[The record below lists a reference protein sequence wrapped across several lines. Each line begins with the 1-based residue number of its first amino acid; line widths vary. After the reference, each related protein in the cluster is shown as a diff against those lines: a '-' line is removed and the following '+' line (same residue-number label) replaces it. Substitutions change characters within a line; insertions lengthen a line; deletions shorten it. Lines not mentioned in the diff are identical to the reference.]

1 MYVCA
6 DIYICVCVL
15 CRREK
20 GVVFE
25 STGARTFRSPF
36 FKTLVLLCNNI
47 HGRRILDAVYL
58 CVFVVVVFTE
68 GRPKRFLL
76 PSSSSPCFVD
86 DERWWVLITY
96 DDGYCL
102 HMMHAPSLL
111 CY

>member
-1 MYVCA
+1 MYALIC
-6 DIYICVCVL
+6 ICVCV
-15 CRREK
+15 
-20 GVVFE
+20 VVKKVLYLSK

-36 FKTLVLLCNNI
+36 FKTLVLCNII

-58 CVFVVVVFTE
+58 CVFVVVIFIE

-86 DERWWVLITY
+86 DERWWVLTTY
-96 DDGYCL
+96 DDDGYCL

>member
-6 DIYICVCVL
+6 DTNMCVYYVVVVKKVL
-15 CRREK
+15 YLSK
-20 GVVFE
+20 

-76 PSSSSPCFVD
+76 PLLLL
-86 DERWWVLITY
+86 VLLMMS
-96 DDGYCL
+96 GGGGCL
-102 HMMHAPSLL
+102 QHMMMAIA
-111 CY
+111 CI